1 MPRNRTE
8 KVAVLGSSVRRAAAG
23 KASSRSSS
31 PLRRRLIIAVLVLAA
46 LALIT
51 VSFREGT
58 SGPLHDAQGA
68 GAQALHP
75 FEIAADRVAQPFQD
89 AWGWFDGL
97 LGARSEAERL
107 REQVEQL
114 RQQVIQNESALQEN
128 VQLRALL
135 RYLDG
140 PTFPRDYSGLAA
152 AVIARP
158 PSAFEQQIVVAA
170 GAKKGVRLNAPVVTA
185 DGLVGQVTRV
195 TDDAAQVTLL
205 TDETSAASAL
215 DLRTGAAGIVRHG
228 AGAGDTLVLDRVAKD
243 EVVNV
248 GDEVVTA
255 GWRSGGLASLYPK
268 GIPIGRVT
276 SVGQTDTDL
285 YKQVQI
291 APYADFGSLD
301 AVLVLVSRTPPPE
314 LP

>member
-1 MPRNRTE
+1 MPRNRTD

-31 PLRRRLIIAVLVLAA
+31 LLRRRLVVAVLVLAA

-51 VSFREGT
+51 VSFREGS
-58 SGPLHDAQGA
+58 SGPLHDAQAA
-68 GAQALHP
+68 GAKALHP
-75 FEIAADRVAQPFQD
+75 FEIAADRVAQPFED
-89 AWGWFDGL
+89 AWAWFDGL
-97 LGARSEAERL
+97 LGARSDAEEL

-170 GAKKGVRLNAPVVTA
+170 GTSNGVRLNAPVVTA

-195 TDDAAQVTLL
+195 TGDAAQVTLL

-291 APYADFGSLD
+291 APYADFGSLA

>member
-1 MPRNRTE
+1 VPRNRTE

-31 PLRRRLIIAVLVLAA
+31 PLRRRLTVAVLVLAA

-51 VSFREGT
+51 VSFREGR
-58 SGPLHDAQGA
+58 SGPLHDAQDA
-68 GAQALHP
+68 GAKALHP

-89 AWGWFDGL
+89 AWTWLDELF
-97 LGARSEAERL
+97 GARSEAERL

-128 VQLRALL
+128 VRLRSLL
-135 RYLDG
+135 GYLDG
-140 PTFPRDYSGLAA
+140 PTFPRDYSGIAA

-158 PSAFEQQIVVAA
+158 PSAFKQQIVVAA
-170 GAKKGVRLNAPVVTA
+170 GTKKGVRLNAPVVTA
-185 DGLVGQVTRV
+185 DGLAGLVTRV
-195 TDDAAQVTLL
+195 TDDAARVTLL
-205 TDETSAASAL
+205 TDQTTAASAL

-228 AGAGDTLVLDRVAKD
+228 AGTGDTLVLDRVAKD
-243 EVVNV
+243 EVVNL

-255 GWRSGGLASLYPK
+255 GWRSGVLASLYPK

>member
-1 MPRNRTE
+1 VPRNRTA
-8 KVAVLGSSVRRAAAG
+8 KVAVLGSSVRRAAAS

-31 PLRRRLIIAVLVLAA
+31 PLRRRLVVALLVVAA

-58 SGPLHDAQGA
+58 SGPLHGAQSA
-68 GAQALHP
+68 GAKALHP
-75 FEIAADRVAQPFQD
+75 FEIAAERVARPFRD
-89 AWGWFDGL
+89 AWSWADGL
-97 LGARSEAERL
+97 FGARSEADRL
-107 REQVEQL
+107 RSQVEQL

-128 VQLRALL
+128 VRLRALL
-135 RYLDG
+135 EYLDG
-140 PTFPRDYSGLAA
+140 PTFPRDYSGVSAA
-152 AVIARP
+152 LIARP

-170 GAKKGVRLNAPVVTA
+170 GTANGVRLNAPVVTA
-185 DGLVGQVTRV
+185 EGLVGQVTRV
-195 TDDAAQVTLL
+195 TEDAAQVTLL
-205 TDETSAASAL
+205 TDETSAVSAL
-215 DLRTGAAGIVRHG
+215 DLRTDAAGIVRHG
-228 AGAGDTLVLDRVAKD
+228 AGTGDMLVLDRVAKD

-248 GDEVVTA
+248 GDEVITA

-268 GIPIGRVT
+268 GIPIGKVT

-301 AVLVLVSRTPPPE
+301 SVLVLVSRRPPLK